1 MKFFCV
7 GLFVLYV
14 LFSFQINAQTNNHS
28 ARASTLSVYI
38 DCADCDISYIT
49 EKIRFVNFVRDR
61 KVADIHVLSNSIAT
75 GGSGELYTLI
85 FIGLNKFSNQIDTLT
100 YSTNAADTDDTER
113 IKLVKTLKLGILP
126 FINNMPIADKIEIS
140 FKGLATDTSKTDET
154 KSDPWNYWVFRT
166 RLNSYFSGEKRSK
179 FLNLNYSFTVS
190 RITEDWKF
198 KMSFRGNYNESEFTF
213 SDQTIT
219 NIRRS
224 QSSYNYAIKS
234 LTDHWSVGGWVFLTS
249 STYKNYDIKISVAPG
264 IEYNIFPY
272 SDFNSKQLRI
282 QYRIW
287 NKYQNY
293 TEETIYSKM
302 SEVLFEQT
310 LSATLDLVQPWGSIS
325 TTASFSTHF
334 HDFSKNSFDLSGKI
348 SLQLLEGLT
357 FDIYGGYSAIHDQF
371 SLPKN
376 DVSFDDVLLQQREL
390 ATQYNYWGSIGISYT
405 FGSIYNNIVNPR
417 FGN

>member
-1 MKFFCV
+1 MKYSAVAFFISAM
-7 GLFVLYV
+7 LL
-14 LFSFQINAQTNNHS
+14 LSFQIRAQNFDNTV
-28 ARASTLSVYI
+28 RASSVNVFVDCNNCDLSFI
-38 DCADCDISYIT
+38 K
-49 EKIRFVNFVRDR
+49 EKIGFVNFVRDR
-61 KVADIHVLSNSIAT
+61 KFADIHVLSNSIAT
-75 GGSGELYTLI
+75 GGKGRLYTLI
-85 FIGLNKFSNQIDTLT
+85 FIGVSKFAPQKDTLI
-100 YSTNAADTDDTER
+100 YVTNVAETNDSKR
-113 IKLVKTLKLGILP
+113 NKLVQTLKLGILP
-126 FINNMPIADKIEIS
+126 FINKTPIADKIKITYVN
-140 FKGLATDTSKTDET
+140 KQADTTSAA

-166 RLNSYFSGEKRSK
+166 SLRSFFSGEKRSK

-190 RITEDWKF
+190 RITEEWKF
-198 KMSFRGNYNESEFTF
+198 QISLRGNYNESRFTF
-213 SDQTIT
+213 GDETIL
-219 NIRRS
+219 NIRRR
-224 QSSYNYAIKS
+224 QGSYNYAIKS
-234 LTDHWSVGGWVFLTS
+234 LTDHWSIGGWIFLTS
-249 STYKNYDIKISVAPG
+249 STYRNLDFKISVAPG

-325 TTASFSTHF
+325 TTASFSTYF
-334 HDFSKNSFDLSGKI
+334 HDFSKNSFDLSSEI
-348 SLQLLEGLT
+348 SLQLVEGLT
-357 FDIYGGYSAIHDQF
+357 VNIDGGYSAIHDQF

-390 ATQYNYWGSIGISYT
+390 ETQYNYWGSVGISYT